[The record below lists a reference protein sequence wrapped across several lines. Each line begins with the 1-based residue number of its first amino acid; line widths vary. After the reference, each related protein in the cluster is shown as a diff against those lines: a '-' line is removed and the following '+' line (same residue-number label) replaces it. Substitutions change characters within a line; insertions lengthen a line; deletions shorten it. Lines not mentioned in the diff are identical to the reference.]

1 MKKIEIFTWILIL
14 IIFSL
19 QGCTKRLIP
28 GVLNQRD
35 ESSYDSTAFY
45 YVYIEALKQKFLG
58 NEGDALK
65 YLEQCI
71 RINPSSDAAYY
82 EIAKI
87 AFQKKDLANAKM
99 FALKSVKLNEKNVW
113 YLTLLGSIYYQ
124 QRLLDSAI
132 IYYGKA
138 VKYFPEKENLK
149 LTLGNFY
156 AEKGDYSKANEIFNY
171 FENQYGVNESTT
183 LFLIKNLMNS
193 GDLKGAEEKIKL
205 LLQKDPEEIL
215 YNGILAEIYRA
226 EGEKEKAAEIYRSLM
241 ERDSGNPQTL
251 LSLADFLITEK
262 EYDELF
268 KLLDIIVLNTYITRE
283 DKISLLNRL
292 IENDEIIK
300 SGGEKLEMII
310 LVMEATYKNDDI
322 IYILRPELYQR
333 QQNIDEAI
341 DRLEDLIEI
350 NSENYYAW
358 EKLLILYSEKR
369 DYNNLFIKGN
379 ECATKFNMSFL
390 AKILYAS
397 AALEKN
403 ELEIAQEELRKAKI
417 LAGDNKEMIVQV
429 LTMKADLFYRKK
441 EFTKSYEI
449 FKEALKYSPED
460 MVILNNYAYYLA
472 EQGEDLKEAERMAR
486 IVIEKEKNNG
496 TYMDTYAWIL
506 YKRGKIK
513 EAARIMEAI
522 IKNGKNDDAE
532 WCEHYGFIMKA
543 MNQCDKAVE
552 YCKQAQSL
560 DNRKDYL
567 SKEIK
572 NCTK

>member
-429 LTMKADLFYRKK
+429 LTMEADLFYRKK

-552 YCKQAQSL
+552 YWKQAQSL

>member
-1 MKKIEIFTWILIL
+1 MSPVFTM
-14 IIFSL
+14 
-19 QGCTKRLIP
+19 
-28 GVLNQRD
+28 
-35 ESSYDSTAFY
+35 EMH
-45 YVYIEALKQKFLG
+45 E
-58 NEGDALK
+58 
-65 YLEQCI
+65 
-71 RINPSSDAAYY
+71 
-82 EIAKI
+82 
-87 AFQKKDLANAKM
+87 
-99 FALKSVKLNEKNVW
+99 
-113 YLTLLGSIYYQ
+113 
-124 QRLLDSAI
+124 
-132 IYYGKA
+132 
-138 VKYFPEKENLK
+138 
-149 LTLGNFY
+149 
-156 AEKGDYSKANEIFNY
+156 
-171 FENQYGVNESTT
+171 
-183 LFLIKNLMNS
+183 
-193 GDLKGAEEKIKL
+193 

-552 YCKQAQSL
+552 YWKQAQSL